1 MKKIVALALSAA
13 MIVTMAAGCGKKE
26 EKQAD
31 GAQTDNS
38 LTYIL
43 DKGEMILGLDDAF
56 PPMGFRNEDQEIVG
70 FDIDV
75 ATEVTKRMGVSL
87 KLQPVDWEAKEQEL
101 ATKNIDCIW
110 NGLSITEERLQNM
123 TMSKS
128 YMKNKQVAVVPADSD
143 IQTLDDLKGKKVI
156 IQSGSTASDA
166 LDANEELKNSF
177 ADLILVDD
185 NVQAMLDL
193 QVGGSDAVVMD
204 EVVARYYTSLD
215 EQKGKFRILDE
226 SLADEVYGVAFR
238 KGDEA
243 LANEVNKRIEEMR
256 EDGTLAE
263 ISTKWFGKDIVE
275 IEE

>member
-1 MKKIVALALSAA
+1 MKKILALALSVA
-13 MIVTMAAGCGKKE
+13 MMATMITGCGDKGNQE
-26 EKQAD
+26 
-31 GAQTDNS
+31 TDIGQQDTS
-38 LTYIL
+38 LTYIQ
-43 DKGEMILGLDDAF
+43 DKGELILGLDDAF
-56 PPMGFRNEDQEIVG
+56 PPMGFRDEDQEIVG

-75 ATEVTKRMGVSL
+75 ATEVTKRMGVAL
-87 KLQPVDWEAKEQEL
+87 KLQPVDWKAKEQEL
-101 ATKNIDCIW
+101 ATKNVDCLW
-110 NGLSITEERLQNM
+110 NGLTITEDREKNM

-128 YMKNKQVAVVPADSD
+128 YMKNTQVVVVPVDSD
-143 IQTLDDLKGKKVI
+143 IKTVDDLKDKKVV

-166 LDANEELKNSF
+166 LDSNEELKNSF

-204 EVVARYYTSLD
+204 EVVARYYTSLE

-243 LANEVNKRIEEMR
+243 LADEVNKQIQAMK